1 MNISLSTFVFFL
13 FSNEFSNKNL
23 AAPVEHRPK
32 IRVKSGYLTTTYVLQ
47 TSIEPPPRTKRK
59 SKNFEQKQHFDHDKS
74 KKLKNHGNHYATT
87 ILSKTREMKNF
98 RRKSIGACLCS

>member
-1 MNISLSTFVFFL
+1 MRILNILISFSFFF
-13 FSNEFSNKNL
+13 FSNAFKNCIG
-23 AAPVEHRPK
+23 APGEHRPK

-47 TSIEPPPRTKRK
+47 SSIEPPPRTKRK
-59 SKNFEQKQHFDHDKS
+59 SKNVEQKRKLEYDTS
-74 KKLKNHGNHYATT
+74 KKLNDGNYTTT